1 MADDKKPRNPILELA
16 RRARLDSDESIS
28 TVALRWVPSWTMS
41 VMLHGLLL
49 LLLALLI
56 NAGTRTETPRQFD
69 SAILP
74 SSPGDVTSL
83 VVSDHSGDPFTD
95 LKSHDPPSLGLDRG
109 EDLKLI
115 SQPSLPTTVAFAPE
129 LSSPPPAAAGN
140 LRLET
145 GRTPAGF
152 AAGMLTTELST
163 PFAGRQ
169 GLARAKLAQREG
181 GTVHSEKAVE
191 LGLEWLVRHQRANG
205 SWSLNFH
212 QECKEGDGCPP
223 QTAMESDTA
232 ATGLALLPLLGAGY
246 IHTVKSRHQDS
257 VRRGLDALVRH
268 QQANGDLYV
277 GGGGTAYLYSHAIA
291 SMALCEAYGLSRDP
305 KLKKPAQKAINFIA
319 NAQSP
324 EGGGWRYSPG
334 QPGDTSVF
342 GWNIFALRSASMS
355 GLNIPRR
362 TMKGCKTYLDLASA
376 DERGTVYA
384 YLPGRDATPSMTA
397 EGLVSRQ
404 LLGWARNYPPLVKGA
419 GHVAANL
426 DQNLERNIYYWYY
439 ATQLLHN
446 MKNQDWEKWN
456 LRVREYLI
464 GSQVLAEGCAK
475 GSWDPFMPEPD
486 RWGRAG
492 GRLFMTSLSTLTLEV
507 YYRYLPLYRD
517 EVMERQG
524 GDPDPD
530 PAAKPPTPPSARAAE
545 ALAKDKAEAKQ

>member
-1 MADDKKPRNPILELA
+1 MADEKKPRNPLLELA
-16 RRARLDSDESIS
+16 RSAMLESEEPIAA
-28 TVALRWVPSWTMS
+28 VALRWVPSWTLS
-41 VMLHGLLL
+41 VMVHGLLL

-56 NAGTRTETPRQFD
+56 NAGRGNEKRPQEFR
-69 SAILP
+69 SSIEP
-74 SSPGDVTSL
+74 SSLGDVTSL
-83 VVSDHSGDPFTD
+83 VVSDHAGDPFTQI
-95 LKSHDPPSLGLDRG
+95 KSLDPPSLGLDG
-109 EDLKLI
+109 DEDLKI
-115 SQPSLPTTVAFAPE
+115 IGQPELPTAVAFAPE
-129 LSSPPPAAAGN
+129 LSSPPAAGN
-140 LRLET
+140 IRIDS
-145 GRTPAGF
+145 GKSVSGF
-152 AAGMLTTELST
+152 ATGILTTELST

-191 LGLEWLVRHQRANG
+191 LGLDWIVRHQRPDG

-212 QECKEGDGCPP
+212 AQCKIGDGCPS

-257 VRRGLDALVRH
+257 IRRGLDALVRH
-268 QQANGDLYV
+268 QQANGDLFV
-277 GGGGTAYLYSHAIA
+277 GGGGLGYLYSHAIA

-305 KLKKPAQKAINFIA
+305 RLKKPAQKAINFIA

-324 EGGGWRYSPG
+324 EGGGWRYTPG

-342 GWNIFALRSASMS
+342 GWNIFALRSASMA
-355 GLNIPRR
+355 GLSIPRR

-376 DERGTVYA
+376 DERGTTYA
-384 YLPGRDATPSMTA
+384 YMPGRDATPSMTA

-404 LLGWARNYPPLVKGA
+404 LLGWERNYPPLIKGA

-426 DQNLERNIYYWYY
+426 DENPERNLYYWYY

-446 MKNQDWEKWN
+446 MKNQDWERWN
-456 LRVREYLI
+456 LKVREYLI
-464 GSQVLAEGCAK
+464 GSQVLAEGCAQ
-475 GSWDPFMPEPD
+475 GSWDPFLPEPD

-492 GRLFMTSLSTLTLEV
+492 GRLFMTALSVLTLEV

-517 EVMERQG
+517 EVMERRE
-524 GDPDPD
+524 GDPA
-530 PAAKPPTPPSARAAE
+530 PAPAVAPADHAANAPAKGKAN
-545 ALAKDKAEAKQ
+545 AKK